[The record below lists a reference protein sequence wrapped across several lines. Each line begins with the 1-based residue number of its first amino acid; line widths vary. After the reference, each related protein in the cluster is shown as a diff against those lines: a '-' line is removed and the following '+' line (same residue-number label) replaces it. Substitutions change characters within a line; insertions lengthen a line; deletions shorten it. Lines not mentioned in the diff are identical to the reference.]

1 MGRLGQLLF
10 AVAAVGVVLLAWL
23 VGGLGI
29 WIQLSDPPQSVRTA
43 PNGLLIREHLAAFFI
58 TVGFVISG
66 TALVLCMLARGI
78 GIARKA
84 MTYSAG
90 AALAFIIVVGF
101 FV

>member
-1 MGRLGQLLF
+1 M
-10 AVAAVGVVLLAWL
+10 
-23 VGGLGI
+23 
-29 WIQLSDPPQSVRTA
+29 
-43 PNGLLIREHLAAFFI
+43 

-66 TALVLCMLARGI
+66 SALVLCMLARGI

-90 AALAFIIVVGF
+90 AALAFIVVAF